1 MRISR
6 QAQGRDKV
14 RAHRARLRRRG
25 LRPVQFWVPDVR
37 AAGFPTEAQR
47 QSGAV
52 ASPGSPARASDG
64 TDVSPRRG
72 EIWSVELGP
81 YPSRTGHALVLQD
94 DAFGGTPTVTICPVS
109 DRAVDAPLLRPPIA
123 YSAGNDRLVRA
134 HLMIDRIGTISKTRL
149 RERRGRVADEDLVR
163 LNRAVLVFLG
173 LAGRA
178 MPEPA

>member
-37 AAGFPTEAQR
+37 APGFPTEAQR

-52 ASPGSPARASDG
+52 ATPGSLARPSDG
-64 TDVSPRRG
+64 TDVSPRHG
-72 EIWSVELGP
+72 EIWSVELGRDS
-81 YPSRTGHALVLQD
+81 SRPGHALVLQD
-94 DAFGGTPTVTICPVS
+94 DAFGGTPTVTICPLS

-123 YSAGNDRLVRA
+123 YSAGNGRLVRT
-134 HLMIDRIGTISKTRL
+134 HLMIDRLGTVSKSRL
-149 RERRGRVADEDLVR
+149 RQRLGRLSDEELLPV
-163 LNRAVLVFLG
+163 NRAVLVFLG

-178 MPEPA
+178 SPSP